1 MARVRISE
9 FQAKKILTKELN
21 LPWQGLQVDSRIT
34 AATIEAFFGPI
45 ELVAKVDQGIKK
57 RAKQG
62 LVSIRNTPG
71 VLRSFVKAKSQ
82 QKFSQFLIEPFVPH
96 TANQEQYLSL
106 ERVRDGIKVLYSPHG
121 GVEIEDHWQ
130 QVNSTISDPIV
141 KKLVAKLKTI
151 FDKYYFSFLEINPL
165 VVKDE
170 QIYLL
175 DLAVEID
182 DAALN
187 IPVVSNLQIEPISPI
202 KLSSS
207 EEQIAKLDKSSP
219 ASLKY
224 RLLNPNG
231 SVWMLLSGGG
241 ASLVLADEV
250 ADFGFGQELANYGEY
265 SGNPTMQDTYLY
277 TRVILTD
284 LLKSKS
290 HQKVL
295 VIAGGVANFT
305 DVAKTFQGVIKA
317 LEENKQALKKQDV
330 LVFVRRGGPN
340 QKQGLALMARFLK
353 DSGLYG
359 TVLDSSAVLTE
370 VIKLAVKILRKEQ

>member
-34 AATIEAFFGPI
+34 AATIEAFFGPV

>member
-21 LPWQGLQVDSRIT
+21 LPWQGLQVDSQIT
-34 AATIEAFFGPI
+34 AATIEVFFGPV

>member
-21 LPWQGLQVDSRIT
+21 LPWQGLQVDSQIT
-34 AATIEAFFGPI
+34 AATIEVFFGPV

-182 DAALN
+182 DTALN
-187 IPVVSNLQIEPISPI
+187 IPDVRNLKIEPISPI

-284 LLKSKS
+284 LVKSKS

-370 VIKLAVKILRKEQ
+370 VIKLVVKTLKKEQ

>member
-1 MARVRISE
+1 M
-9 FQAKKILTKELN
+9 
-21 LPWQGLQVDSRIT
+21 
-34 AATIEAFFGPI
+34 
-45 ELVAKVDQGIKK
+45 
-57 RAKQG
+57 
-62 LVSIRNTPG
+62 
-71 VLRSFVKAKSQ
+71 
-82 QKFSQFLIEPFVPH
+82 
-96 TANQEQYLSL
+96 SL
-106 ERVRDGIKVLYSPHG
+106 ERVRDGIKVLYSAHG
-121 GVEIEDHWQ
+121 GVEIENHWQ
-130 QVNSTISDPIV
+130 QVNGTISDPIV

-370 VIKLAVKILRKEQ
+370 VIKLVVKTLKKEQ